1 MNRRIV
7 AALVMALLAISC
19 SPDQSAENEMGK
31 DGKGPIE
38 SELRAQRPA
47 DKISTIPDYDC
58 PSFIDGCSVYTG
70 SRSDRRK
77 SEALVRHLRHDKP
90 SWLRYVK
97 AVAINSMLETS
108 PQLDAEHSHDVLVQ
122 TGIFV
127 NEAGKD
133 MGAVICRAMLEEKL
147 DSAAIYGVSGS
158 GKSGWRDANEAL
170 GMIAALKPRNLN
182 H

>member
-133 MGAVICRAMLEEKL
+133 MGAVICRAMLEEKV
-147 DSAAIYGVSGS
+147 DSAAIYGVGGSYSGGVATPVGAMS
-158 GKSGWRDANEAL
+158 
-170 GMIAALKPRNLN
+170 MKPSERSR